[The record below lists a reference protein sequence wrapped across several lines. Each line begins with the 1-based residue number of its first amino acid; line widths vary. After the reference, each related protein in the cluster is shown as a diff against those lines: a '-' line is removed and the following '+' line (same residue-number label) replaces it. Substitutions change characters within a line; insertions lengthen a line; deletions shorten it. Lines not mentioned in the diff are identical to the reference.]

1 MTFVTGRNLRKNM
14 SDIKKL
20 KDSVY
25 ELEGLL
31 ELADRRVPASFMRAD
46 TACRGARIEA
56 RRTNMFYELKP
67 NVDLSVEHVAPA
79 QLCNPKK
86 RISLSQIAEPVSASR
101 TGKSPA
107 RAAVE
112 TGDDVEELYV
122 IDDAGP
128 AESVVSVE
136 PQLTVAAAPA
146 AASVRRPVFCLNDR
160 FRFRRALFGGSD
172 ARVQRCP
179 RPGGV
184 DVWYGR
190 GGRLYLWYAWTRT
203 GLGRYGGFHGDCP
216 HLFRILTGLSDI

>member
-1 MTFVTGRNLRKNM
+1 M

-31 ELADRRVPASFMRAD
+31 ELADRRPGKLGVLIPLVE
-46 TACRGARIEA
+46 ARIEA
-56 RRTNMFYELKP
+56 LTNMFYELKP

-79 QLCNPKK
+79 QQPEEDKPVA
-86 RISLSQIAEPVSASR
+86 IAEPVSAVEPEEPGES
-101 TGKSPA
+101 G
-107 RAAVE
+107 E

-146 AASVRRPVFCLNDR
+146 VRRPVFCLNDR

-172 ARVQRCP
+172 AEFNAVLDRVASMS
-179 RPGGV
+179 GMEEV
-184 DVWYGR
+184 EDYIYGTL
-190 GGRLYLWYAWTRT
+190 GLEPDSDDTADFMETVRT
-203 GLGRYGGFHGDCP
+203 YFE
-216 HLFRILTGLSDI
+216 S

>member
-1 MTFVTGRNLRKNM
+1 M

-31 ELADRRVPASFMRAD
+31 ELADRRPGKLGVLIPLVE
-46 TACRGARIEA
+46 ARIEA
-56 RRTNMFYELKP
+56 LTNMFYELKP

-79 QLCNPKK
+79 QQPEEDKPVA
-86 RISLSQIAEPVSASR
+86 IAEPVSAVEPEEPGES
-101 TGKSPA
+101 G
-107 RAAVE
+107 E

-136 PQLTVAAAPA
+136 PQLPVAAAP

-172 ARVQRCP
+172 AEFNAVLDRVASMS
-179 RPGGV
+179 GMEEV
-184 DVWYGR
+184 EDYIYGTL
-190 GGRLYLWYAWTRT
+190 GLEPDSDDTADFMETVRT
-203 GLGRYGGFHGDCP
+203 YFE
-216 HLFRILTGLSDI
+216 S

>member
-1 MTFVTGRNLRKNM
+1 M

-31 ELADRRVPASFMRAD
+31 ELADRRPGKLGVLIPLVE
-46 TACRGARIEA
+46 ARIEA
-56 RRTNMFYELKP
+56 LTNMFYELKP
-67 NVDLSVEHVAPA
+67 NVGLSVENVAPA
-79 QLCNPKK
+79 QQPEEDKPVA
-86 RISLSQIAEPVSASR
+86 IAEPVSAVEPEEPGES
-101 TGKSPA
+101 G
-107 RAAVE
+107 E

-172 ARVQRCP
+172 AEFNAVLDRVASMS
-179 RPGGV
+179 GMEEV
-184 DVWYGR
+184 EDYIYGTL
-190 GGRLYLWYAWTRT
+190 GLEPDSDDTADFMETVRT
-203 GLGRYGGFHGDCP
+203 YFE
-216 HLFRILTGLSDI
+216 S

>member
-1 MTFVTGRNLRKNM
+1 M

-31 ELADRRVPASFMRAD
+31 ELADRRPGKLGVLIPLVE
-46 TACRGARIEA
+46 ARIEA
-56 RRTNMFYELKP
+56 LTNMFYELKP
-67 NVDLSVEHVAPA
+67 AQQSEEDKPVA
-79 QLCNPKK
+79 
-86 RISLSQIAEPVSASR
+86 IAEPVSAVEPEEPGES
-101 TGKSPA
+101 G
-107 RAAVE
+107 E

-146 AASVRRPVFCLNDR
+146 VASVRRPVFCLNDR

-172 ARVQRCP
+172 AEFNAVLDRVASMS
-179 RPGGV
+179 GMEEV
-184 DVWYGR
+184 EDYIYGTL
-190 GGRLYLWYAWTRT
+190 GLEPDSDDTADFMETVRT
-203 GLGRYGGFHGDCP
+203 YFE
-216 HLFRILTGLSDI
+216 S